1 MSSASAPTPR
11 LGSADPVR
19 VDPKHYNIELENERV
34 RVLRVKYGAHE
45 KSVMHSHPACFAIF
59 LTASR
64 ARFTFPDGKSEERSW
79 NAGDTLSMPTETHL
93 PENLDDK
100 PLEVVLIEFK

>member
-1 MSSASAPTPR
+1 MSTAPKR
-11 LGSADPVR
+11 QQVSSDPIK
-19 VDPKHYNIELENERV
+19 VDAKHYKVEFENKNV
-34 RVLRVKYGAHE
+34 RVLRAKYGSHE

-64 ARFTFPDGKSEERSW
+64 AKFTLPDGKSEERSW
-79 NAGDTLSMPTETHL
+79 KAGDTMSMPAETHL

-100 PLEVVLIEFK
+100 PLEVVLVEFK